1 MAALSLPVSICGDST
16 SMTIVRE
23 PDRVRREKAA
33 KLRCEWDEARQRV
46 WMYVEAPAAAAL
58 TIVCIVLRHRTP
70 ALAHSGNGSW
80 WRWPMH
86 CVSAVPIC
94 SALFVCL
101 FVCRCV
107 WTAAKRIADAIGA

>member
-1 MAALSLPVSICGDST
+1 
-16 SMTIVRE
+16 MTIVRE

-33 KLRCEWDEARQRV
+33 KLRCELDEARQRV

-58 TIVCIVLRHRTP
+58 PIVCIVLRHRT
-70 ALAHSGNGSW
+70 HSGSW

-86 CVSAVPIC
+86 CVSAVPIR

-101 FVCRCV
+101 SVCLDRRE
-107 WTAAKRIADAIGA
+107 ANR